1 MVTWIFICAFFSL
14 AHVYIHKKVAKHF
27 FKDDLIVQIWL
38 NPLLFLTGFL
48 ILTLGGFGLANLVG
62 HAGLVRQTI
71 QLSLELFSKFIY
83 IYFLLIFSSG
93 TFLFIELFIN
103 WSPKFQPLHFSAK
116 SRLMARRAYVT
127 MSICLLVG
135 LFYVSRYR
143 QNNIVYLGAVL
154 TSNLSSES
162 ERAIEL
168 FESIPENESSL
179 YRNSRYRI
187 ARIYQNNFRKYGRAI
202 EYFDK
207 VVEVANSSLRDDAI
221 YQILVC
227 MFLDKIKATEMEE
240 YLKKNPLNNSCLID
254 EALFLIAKKWEAV
267 GNFKRASEI
276 YNKLSNA
283 KVYSFTLLMFQNSRR
298 RDFRLTRKLAAEHLL
313 EINVRS

>member
-1 MVTWIFICAFFSL
+1 
-14 AHVYIHKKVAKHF
+14 
-27 FKDDLIVQIWL
+27 
-38 NPLLFLTGFL
+38 
-48 ILTLGGFGLANLVG
+48 
-62 HAGLVRQTI
+62 
-71 QLSLELFSKFIY
+71 
-83 IYFLLIFSSG
+83 
-93 TFLFIELFIN
+93 
-103 WSPKFQPLHFSAK
+103 
-116 SRLMARRAYVT
+116 

-221 YQILVC
+221 YQILHAC
-227 MFLDKIKATEMEE
+227 F
-240 YLKKNPLNNSCLID
+240 
-254 EALFLIAKKWEAV
+254 
-267 GNFKRASEI
+267 
-276 YNKLSNA
+276 
-283 KVYSFTLLMFQNSRR
+283 
-298 RDFRLTRKLAAEHLL
+298 
-313 EINVRS
+313 